1 MDEDYYKNLKCPVC
15 GNLYNLNNILIE
27 RMHFTTCSFGWG
39 VGVSGLYSSVRIA
52 YCHIGKGF
60 VQFNTDGKHHQVTE
74 PHPNLKLLIEM
85 VSNTNRSETDIEQFV
100 TNHKFNNI
108 DSSDIDILSQ
118 HKVYNII
125 NNQVYQTI
133 NQIPK
138 KPKSLKCKLGLH
150 QYIQSE
156 YDILLIC
163 SKCHKA
169 KIDWKK
175 VPIFNKTTGEMITY
189 D

>member
-15 GNLYNLNNILIE
+15 GNLCNLNNILIE
-27 RMHFTTCSFGWG
+27 ITHFTTCSFDWG
-39 VGVSGLYSSVRIA
+39 VGVNDLYSSVRIA

-60 VQFNTDGKHHQVTE
+60 VQFNTYGKHHRVTE
-74 PHPNLKLLIEM
+74 PDATLKLLIKM

-108 DSSDIDILSQ
+108 DFSEIDILDQ
-118 HKVYNII
+118 HKLYDSIK
-125 NNQVYQTI
+125 NQVYQTI
-133 NQIPK
+133 RNIPK
-138 KPKSLKCKLGLH
+138 KPKPLKCKLGLH
-150 QYIQSE
+150 QYTQSD

-169 KIDWKK
+169 KIDCKK

-189 D
+189 G